1 MKTIAEQMAAEF
13 VRNFAF
19 DSHCRSKNII
29 IYRRTYINSQVSKK
43 LTPKVSSWFSK
54 TKDIYSEGKHMIRPI

>member
-29 IYRRTYINSQVSKK
+29 IYRRTYIIYIN
-43 LTPKVSSWFSK
+43 LTVAASFFA
-54 TKDIYSEGKHMIRPI
+54 